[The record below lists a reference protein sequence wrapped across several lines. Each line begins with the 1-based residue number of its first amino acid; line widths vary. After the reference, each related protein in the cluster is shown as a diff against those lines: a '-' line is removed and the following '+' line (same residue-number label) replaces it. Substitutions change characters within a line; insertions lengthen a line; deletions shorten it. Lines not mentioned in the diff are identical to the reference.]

1 VIITNLSGD
10 VLLLSHSYGP
20 DVWSLPGGGVDA
32 GEDPEH
38 AARREVYEELGLK
51 LGAVENLGSR
61 EELVSGSP
69 LTVYLFA
76 SMTDARPVPDG
87 REVLEARFFP
97 SHSLPEPL
105 GRITRERIEV
115 WRRRGL

>member
-1 VIITNLSGD
+1 M
-10 VLLLSHSYGP
+10 LLLSHSYGP
-20 DVWSLPGGGVDA
+20 DVWLLPGGGVDA
-32 GEDPEH
+32 GEDPED

-61 EELVSGSP
+61 EEVVSGSP
-69 LTVYLFA
+69 LTAYLFA

-115 WRRRGL
+115 WRRRGVGRGS